1 MMKDHKP
8 RPPEDQGFIA
18 LVIVVVVFGGLFVY
32 ELLKWS
38 AK

>member
-1 MMKDHKP
+1 MNDE
-8 RPPEDQGFIA
+8 RPQTKTLA